1 MHWLQIRIGITVGF
15 GREWLIA
22 GRTAAPAA
30 TKRTPGFAH
39 AVVVWLRRKVLLE
52 WLTGTADIIHAKS
65 GTFILFGMAR
75 YQSCARARMVL
86 STVAIVQQQLE
97 WYGSVRGKSTRTA
110 ADSRLFITFA
120 LSILKQGAVGFAAGA
135 GRLFKSDS
143 RSHD

>member
-52 WLTGTADIIHAKS
+52 WLTGTADITHGKS

-86 STVAIVQQQLE
+86 STAGIVQQQVE
-97 WYGSVRGKSTRTA
+97 WYGAVRVQSTGNA
-110 ADSRLFITFA
+110 
-120 LSILKQGAVGFAAGA
+120 
-135 GRLFKSDS
+135 SDS
-143 RSHD
+143 RPSLYLCSYQTEAGSCQLCSIAGGFQDGFETTT